1 MLIATLIAAKS
12 LPVDALDQARSL
24 LASKGGKIG
33 DQKWL
38 APEKAIDLSLEDIS
52 LADARAVF
60 FDSMPGIDVFVQND
74 EHRRKK
80 LLISDMDSTA
90 IADECMDELAD
101 YAGFRKES
109 EEITIR
115 AMRGELN
122 FDESLKART
131 KLLAGLKTSVIQE
144 CVRDR
149 IHLTPG
155 IKTLIQTMNAN
166 GAHCFLVSGG
176 FLDFA
181 VPVAKEIGFEKP
193 FANTLEVEG
202 DTLTGRVLDPILG
215 PETKKEIL
223 QEECQRF
230 GIKLEET
237 ITLGDGANDIP
248 MIEAAGLG
256 VAYHAKPRTVS
267 HSDAHISYGDM
278 TAILF
283 AQGYTPDEWVK

>member
-12 LPVDALDQARSL
+12 LPVDALDQAKSL
-24 LASKGGKIG
+24 LAAKGGKTGAI
-33 DQKWL
+33 KWL
-38 APEKAIDLSLEDIS
+38 ESQKAVDVPLENIS
-52 LADARAVF
+52 LTDARSAL
-60 FDSMPGIDVFVQND
+60 FDFTTDVDVFVQ
-74 EHRRKK
+74 EEAHRRKK

-90 IADECMDELAD
+90 IQDECMDELAD

-109 EEITIR
+109 EDITIR

-122 FDESLKART
+122 FEESLKART
-131 KLLAGLKTSVIQE
+131 KLLTGLKTSVIQE
-144 CVRDR
+144 CYRDR
-149 IHLTPG
+149 IHQTPG

-181 VPVAKEIGFEKP
+181 IPVAKEIGFEKA

-223 QEECQRF
+223 LEECARYN
-230 GIKLEET
+230 ISIEDS

-248 MIEAAGLG
+248 MIQAAGLG

-267 HSDAHISYGDM
+267 MSDAHISYGDM
-278 TAILF
+278 TTILY
-283 AQGYTPDEWVK
+283 AQGYTSDQWVK

>member
-12 LPVDALDQARSL
+12 LPVDALDHAQSI
-24 LASKGGKIG
+24 LAAKGAKIG

-38 APEKAIDLSLEDIS
+38 APEKAVDLSLDGIT
-52 LADARAVF
+52 LADARVVF
-60 FDSMPGIDVFVQND
+60 ADFMAGVDVFVQND

-131 KLLAGLKTSVIQE
+131 KLLAGLKTSIIEE

-155 IKTLIQTMNAN
+155 VKTLIQTMNAN

-181 VPVAKEIGFEKP
+181 VPVAKEIGFEKA
-193 FANTLEVEG
+193 FANTLEFEG
-202 DTLTGRVLDPILG
+202 DTLTGQVLDPILG

-223 QEECQRF
+223 QEECNRF

-283 AQGYTPDEWVK
+283 AQGYTPDQWVK